1 MVEKY
6 VEILKWIL
14 FPKITWNTIFSNYV
28 MQYGSCY
35 EDLHVEA

>member
-1 MVEKY
+1 MLEFWSEFY
-6 VEILKWIL
+6 FNFW
-14 FPKITWNTIFSNYV
+14 ITWNTQFSRNYV